1 MTKKTYQ
8 NYRLLLIAFVSV
20 GVSVSISLRN
30 WYLAVAMVIAA
41 WGLLYILR
49 RRVADVLADER
60 DYQLAGRAA
69 TYAISIYSGVC
80 ALVGMVLYVSYPDNS
95 YLFSLANFIF
105 YSACFLMILYSILF
119 RIYAWKK

>member
-8 NYRLLLIAFVSV
+8 IYRLLLIAFVAAGISA
-20 GVSVSISLRN
+20 SLSLRN
-30 WYLAVAMVIAA
+30 WYLAVAILIAA

-69 TYAISIYSGVC
+69 TNAITIYGGISAVVGIALYA
-80 ALVGMVLYVSYPDNS
+80 AYPDNTL
-95 YLFSLANFIF
+95 LFFTGSALL